1 MTKDINELYIEVND
15 LNLENEEMRERLGIG
30 SRKELDIERIK
41 KKRAVKEEQA
51 QALNRVLQ
59 KEVCHQHQGTPVL
72 QNKCY

>member
-1 MTKDINELYIEVND
+1 MTKDINELHAEVND

-30 SRKELDIERIK
+30 SREELDIEGIK

-59 KEVCHQHQGTPVL
+59 KEVYHQHLGTCST
-72 QNKCY
+72 K